1 VARPGGDDESAA
13 AARGTRGHAGLNP
26 ARPAVDQGALLHS
39 KENRMASVNKVIL
52 IGNLGADPE
61 SRFAPS
67 GDAICNLRLA
77 TTETWR
83 DKATGERREAT
94 EWHRVVFFGKLA
106 EIAAQYLRKGSQVYI
121 EGSLRTRKWQDQSG
135 QDRYTT
141 EIRGDEMRMLGRR
154 EGGDA
159 AMRGGESGGAYES
172 QAPARAP
179 QRPQPASQPAAQPV
193 SPRGDD
199 FGNFDD
205 DIPF

>member
-1 VARPGGDDESAA
+1 
-13 AARGTRGHAGLNP
+13 
-26 ARPAVDQGALLHS
+26 
-39 KENRMASVNKVIL
+39 MASVNKVIL

-67 GDAICNLRLA
+67 GDAICNIRLA

-83 DKATGERREAT
+83 DKNTGERREAT
-94 EWHRVVFFGKLA
+94 EWHRVAFFGKLA
-106 EIAAQYLRKGSQVYI
+106 EIAGQYLRKGSQVYI

-141 EIRGDEMRMLGRR
+141 EIRADEMKMLGRR

-159 AMRGGESGGAYES
+159 PMRGGEGGWDAGGQS
-172 QAPARAP
+172 APARQPAAP
-179 QRPQPASQPAAQPV
+179 AQRPQPQSAPPQQSGGF
-193 SPRGDD
+193 GD
-199 FGNFDD
+199 FDD